1 MSEETVYKIETSDKT
16 DFLYAIHGLDFLSVI
31 RDLDQELRNRIKYV
45 HDHEAED
52 AVEIYEEVRKL
63 LRVLMEDHNVT
74 LNMLV

>member
-31 RDLDQELRNRIKYV
+31 RDLDQELRNRIKY
-45 HDHEAED
+45 DHETED